1 MDGEPPSKAV
11 EEDTPQSTQE
21 GNSSPIV
28 DNPPSN
34 QIDRDF
40 LKEKPSP
47 SEAEDEEEAIDES
60 RDTAS
65 RTSTRLVKFQLFETK
80 TVTLRLNCTDASDSI
95 SSDPIRMKRIIE
107 Y

>member
-11 EEDTPQSTQE
+11 EEDTLQSAQE
-21 GNSSPIV
+21 GISSPIV

-40 LKEKPSP
+40 LKEKLPP
-47 SEAEDEEEAIDES
+47 SEEDQEESIDES
-60 RDTAS
+60 RDTTS

-80 TVTLRLNCTDASDSI
+80 TVTLQLHCTDASDSI

-107 Y
+107 S

>member
-40 LKEKPSP
+40 LKQNPPP
-47 SEAEDEEEAIDES
+47 SEAEDQEESIDES
-60 RDTAS
+60 RDTTS

-80 TVTLRLNCTDASDSI
+80 TVAL
-95 SSDPIRMKRIIE
+95 
-107 Y
+107 

>member
-11 EEDTPQSTQE
+11 EEDTPQPVQE

-40 LKEKPSP
+40 LKEKPPP
-47 SEAEDEEEAIDES
+47 SEADDGESIDES
-60 RDTAS
+60 RDTTS

-80 TVTLRLNCTDASDSI
+80 TVTLQVYYTDVSDSI

-107 Y
+107 S